1 MTKRDSGLMKTIHYA
16 WFICIGAT
24 LLMFCTSGLG
34 STAFA
39 AYLPYLVSIKE
50 LANVQISLIVFIR
63 SLFGVIGM
71 FFVNALLY
79 RFEIRRVV
87 TAGVFICALAFV
99 VFSLADGF
107 AGYCAA
113 AAVAGMA
120 YGIGGMVPASILISR
135 WFNEHRGLALGIV
148 MASTGVST
156 FVAAPVIT
164 LLVEHVSLQSAFLIE
179 AAFIAVCGAAI
190 WLLVRSEPE
199 CLHTQPLGTDKVSS
213 SETYANN
220 TADRP
225 LIFIM
230 TFGWLILGAAV
241 NNLHSHLSVLYQ
253 SVGFT
258 SGQISTVISLFG
270 ISLAVGKCCCGQLTD
285 RIGVFW
291 ACMILYVSSAAGVAI
306 CCMAR
311 NTGFTVACFG
321 VILVGFGV
329 AVGSVATSTYAVE
342 AATAEDYPKIVS
354 RFQTMQTLGGL
365 AFATAPGYLADLT
378 GDYIF
383 SYVLMLILVVISA
396 AILQGGYLVIRR
408 RDLQTF
414 E

>member
-1 MTKRDSGLMKTIHYA
+1 MKTIHYA

-164 LLVEHVSLQSAFLIE
+164 LLVEHVSLQSANLRKQH
-179 AAFIAVCGAAI
+179 G
-190 WLLVRSEPE
+190 R
-199 CLHTQPLGTDKVSS
+199 Q
-213 SETYANN
+213 
-220 TADRP
+220 TAD
-225 LIFIM
+225 FYHDV
-230 TFGWLILGAAV
+230 W
-241 NNLHSHLSVLYQ
+241 
-253 SVGFT
+253 
-258 SGQISTVISLFG
+258 
-270 ISLAVGKCCCGQLTD
+270 
-285 RIGVFW
+285 
-291 ACMILYVSSAAGVAI
+291 
-306 CCMAR
+306 
-311 NTGFTVACFG
+311 
-321 VILVGFGV
+321 
-329 AVGSVATSTYAVE
+329 
-342 AATAEDYPKIVS
+342 
-354 RFQTMQTLGGL
+354 
-365 AFATAPGYLADLT
+365 LADPWCR
-378 GDYIF
+378 GK
-383 SYVLMLILVVISA
+383 
-396 AILQGGYLVIRR
+396 
-408 RDLQTF
+408 
-414 E
+414 